1 MSRNS
6 LAGGDRLARG
16 ARSVTFKAGDAKKG
30 DKIQINQG
38 TLATDATRQEL
49 DRIAKED
56 AKKIGPA
63 KAAPVMKRT
72 PRPLYDRVVVRTKKA
87 EERISTIIIPEGQQ
101 EKERPREGTVVFI
114 GNGKVDVNGIQRPMV
129 VKPGDVVLF
138 GQYAGTDV
146 EIDGEI
152 VLMMREEE
160 ILAVLEVPSV

>member
-38 TLATDATRQEL
+38 TLASDSTRQEL
-49 DRIAKED
+49 DALTKADLAKV
-56 AKKIGPA
+56 GPR

-87 EERISTIIIPEGQQ
+87 EDRISTIIIPEGQQ
-101 EKERPREGTVVFI
+101 EKERPREGTVVFV
-114 GNGKVDVNGIQRPMV
+114 GNGKLDINGVQRPMV
-129 VKPGDVVLF
+129 VKSGDVVLF

-160 ILAVLEVPSV
+160 ILAVLK

>member
-30 DKIQINQG
+30 DKVQINQG
-38 TLATDATRQEL
+38 TLASDETRKQL
-49 DRIAKED
+49 DKQQAADMARAAADPKT
-56 AKKIGPA
+56 
-63 KAAPVMKRT
+63 APVMKRT
-72 PRPLYDRVVVRTKKA
+72 PRPLYDRVVIRTKKA
-87 EERISTIIIPEGQQ
+87 EERISSIIVPEEAQN
-101 EKERPREGTVVFI
+101 KERPREGVVVFV
-114 GNGKVDVNGIQRPMV
+114 GKGKLDINGIQRAMEV
-129 VKPGDVVLF
+129 VPGNTVLF

-160 ILAVLEVPSV
+160 ILAVLE